1 MVMKRENRS
10 QWLWTRSLTQSEFR
24 QYRARH
30 GWSASQYGAELAH
43 AIGRP
48 KNYSRSTIKHIEGGS
63 KPASPNILHAFN
75 KLRQVKGEGK
85 KTDALKP
92 DRTVLSRYSI
102 PGLVRLI
109 ARPRL
114 CRGHRMPTI
123 FRTPTQVYCGY
134 NQKERDECRKLWI
147 SRRHRAAARRRKTHN
162 ARRRRSPKRTGG
174 AQLRRKRAAPPIT

>member
-1 MVMKRENRS
+1 MKRENRS
-10 QWLWTRSLTQSEFR
+10 QWLWTRSATQSEFR

-75 KLRQVKGEGK
+75 KLRQAKGEGK
-85 KTDALKP
+85 NTDTPKS

-114 CRGHRMPTI
+114 CRGHRIPTI

-134 NQKERDECRKLWI
+134 NQKERDQCRKLWI
-147 SRRHRAAARRRKTHN
+147 SRQRRAAARRHKSR
-162 ARRRRSPKRTGG
+162 ARSRHTPPKRIGRTPH
-174 AQLRRKRAAPPIT
+174 RRKRPTP